1 MTQYFLRVILIL
13 VALTAT
19 ALAQDGNLTVESKP
33 SGTTVVLE
41 GEYELAGV
49 TPVTFNQNL
58 FGRYMLTARRGG
70 YEDYSTTVVL
80 AGSQPTTITFDMVPK
95 TRWKAAIRSIA
106 LPGWGQIYSGQK
118 LRGGLYTFGTVLS
131 LLAFAVADDD
141 FRDKRNS
148 YNDLL
153 DEYNNLRS
161 LAEMRGIRPR
171 LDDAQQ
177 EAYDAESFKQVTI
190 GVVAFIWVFNVI
202 DAALFFPESGYS
214 VGGPAS
220 ISLNTGEEF
229 DRLQL
234 NLAVRF

>member
-1 MTQYFLRVILIL
+1 MTQFLFRATLIL

-19 ALAQDGNLTVESKP
+19 AFAQDGNLTVESKP

-49 TPVTFNQNL
+49 TPVTFHQNL
-58 FGRYMLTARRGG
+58 FGRYKLTARRGG

-80 AGSQPTTITFDMVPK
+80 TGSQPKIVTFDMVPR
-95 TRWKAAIRSIA
+95 TRFKAAIRSIV

-148 YNDLL
+148 HDDLL
-153 DEYNNLRS
+153 DEYNNARS
-161 LAEMRGIRPR
+161 LAEMRSIKLR

-177 EAYDAESFKQVTI
+177 EAYDAESFKRVTI
-190 GVVAFIWVFNVI
+190 GVVAFIWAFNVL

-214 VGGPAS
+214 IGGPAS